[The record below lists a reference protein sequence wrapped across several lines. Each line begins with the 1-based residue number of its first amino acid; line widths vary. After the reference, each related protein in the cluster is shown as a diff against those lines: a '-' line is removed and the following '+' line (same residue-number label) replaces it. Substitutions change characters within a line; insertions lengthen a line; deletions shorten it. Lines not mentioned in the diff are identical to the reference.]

1 MIIDFPLPELGEN
14 VASATVIEWHKAVGD
29 DVAQGDLL
37 LEVMTEKVNLEVAST
52 FDGKLVEIIKNVDD
66 EVMPGAVVARFQA
79 ASQ

>member
-37 LEVMTEKVNLEVAST
+37 LEVMTEKVNLEVEST